1 MTAGTWVVIA
11 SLAAGLI
18 AAGWEIRLRRQEQV
32 IRRHTPV
39 LRRYFGRMDEQRLLR
54 AWSTADTY
62 RLLTQ
67 LSRND
72 REQDRQP

>member
-11 SLAAGLI
+11 SFAAGL
-18 AAGWEIRLRRQEQV
+18 AALAREIRLRRQEQV

-62 RLLTQ
+62 RLLTE

-72 REQDRQP
+72 HEQDRQP